1 MNNLSECKNAL
12 LDVAG
17 LRRYLIV
24 GVIAVGVGLIGWI
37 PILTANIGMTF
48 LGVPT
53 WAAAL
58 IVFLAVT
65 WYWMLKYIVEMH
77 RLVKG
82 ARSKIVQMP
91 SILWK
96 MD

>member
-1 MNNLSECKNAL
+1 MNSLSECKNAL

-17 LRRYLIV
+17 LRHYLIV

-37 PILTANIGMTF
+37 PNLAGNIGMTF

-53 WAAAL
+53 WASAL

-65 WYWMLKYIVEMH
+65 WYWMLKYIVAMH
-77 RLVKG
+77 RLIKS
-82 ARSKIVQMP
+82 ARSEIVQMP

>member
-1 MNNLSECKNAL
+1 MNNISECKIAL
-12 LDVAG
+12 LDVAD
-17 LRRYLIV
+17 LRRYLII
-24 GVIAVGVGLIGWI
+24 GVLAVGIGLIDWI
-37 PILTANIGMTF
+37 PVPAGNIGMTF

-65 WYWMLKYIVEMH
+65 WYWMLKYIVGMH
-77 RLVKG
+77 RLVKSL
-82 ARSKIVQMP
+82 RLEIVQMP
-91 SILWK
+91 SILLR